1 MFDVIGDVHGH
12 ADELEDLLQL
22 LGYAKKSGVYRH
34 ATRTAIFLGDWI
46 DRGPQ
51 IRQTLEVV
59 RSMVQGK
66 SALAVIGNHELNA
79 MAWATLRVAPKVS
92 DDSSNHA
99 VGHAT
104 EHAAR
109 NTTGNVAGHLS
120 GNAPL
125 VHNTYAQKNSADAM
139 HQWCRA
145 HTEKNLRIHKATL
158 EQLSATELTEWLNW
172 FRGIPWWLDLAGLR
186 CVHACWD
193 ATQIQ
198 VLVNSFGNSWTATD
212 EIIRATHVWGTP
224 LSDATEC
231 ILKGP
236 EIDLPHGH
244 TLADP
249 EGFARKVIRTK
260 WFGDG
265 QARTYADLCFPKRE
279 GVCADAL
286 PIGVASATQRYG
298 ADEPPVFI
306 GHYWIPATDEPQ
318 PLAPNVACVDYSVAR
333 GGCLMAY
340 RWSGEKVLTK
350 EHFAWVPA
358 RIAQDQKKSQQENI
372 IR

>member
-46 DRGPQ
+46 DRGPK

-59 RSMVQGK
+59 RAMVEAK
-66 SALAVIGNHELNA
+66 SARAVIGNHEWNA
-79 MAWATLRVAPKVS
+79 LAWATLRVAPKAT
-92 DDSSNHA
+92 DDASNHA
-99 VGHAT
+99 ANN
-104 EHAAR
+104 AAG
-109 NTTGNVAGHLS
+109 NATGNVSVQFG
-120 GNAPL
+120 GNVSRVDNFNVHHHSTDAP
-125 VHNTYAQKNSADAM
+125 

-145 HTEKNLRIHKATL
+145 HTEKNWRIHKATL
-158 EQLSATELTEWLNW
+158 EQLSATELSEWLNW
-172 FRGIPWWLDLAGLR
+172 FRGIAWWLDLGGLR

-193 ATQIQ
+193 ATQIE
-198 VLVNSFGNSWTATD
+198 VLVNAFGNSWTTTD
-212 EIIRATHVWGTP
+212 EIIRAAHEYGTP
-224 LSDATEC
+224 VADATEC

-236 EIDLPHGH
+236 EIALPPGL

-249 EGFARKVIRTK
+249 EGVARKVIRTK

-279 GVCADAL
+279 GVSADPL

-298 ADEPPVFI
+298 ADQPPVFI
-306 GHYWIPATDEPQ
+306 GHYWIPATEEPE

-333 GGCLMAY
+333 GGRLMSY

-350 EHFAWVPA
+350 EHFAWVPV
-358 RIAQDQKKSQQENI
+358 RLAQEQKNSQQENI

>member
-1 MFDVIGDVHGH
+1 
-12 ADELEDLLQL
+12 
-22 LGYAKKSGVYRH
+22 
-34 ATRTAIFLGDWI
+34 
-46 DRGPQ
+46 
-51 IRQTLEVV
+51 
-59 RSMVQGK
+59 
-66 SALAVIGNHELNA
+66 
-79 MAWATLRVAPKVS
+79 
-92 DDSSNHA
+92 
-99 VGHAT
+99 
-104 EHAAR
+104 
-109 NTTGNVAGHLS
+109 
-120 GNAPL
+120 
-125 VHNTYAQKNSADAM
+125 
-139 HQWCRA
+139 
-145 HTEKNLRIHKATL
+145 L

-193 ATQIQ
+193 ASQIQ
-198 VLVNSFGNSWTATD
+198 VLANAFGNSWTATD

-333 GGCLMAY
+333 GGRLMAY

-358 RIAQDQKKSQQENI
+358 RIAHEQKKSQQENI